1 MILLVR
7 KEQGVS
13 LLELLVAT
21 ALFSLALLFILDI
34 VPRIKH
40 SVAVSQQYRRATVLA
55 ENQMEL
61 LHEVDLAGM
70 AGKGTRPLMS
80 EAGSLKSLPAA
91 EGTFEVEKD
100 QAGYRVA
107 LEIGWG
113 SGRGRH
119 HYQLHTILS
128 DRMQ

>member
-1 MILLVR
+1 MILLAR

-13 LLELLVAT
+13 LLELLIAT
-21 ALFSLALLFILDI
+21 ALFSLALLLILDI

-61 LHEVDLAGM
+61 LHQADLAGM
-70 AGKGTRPLMS
+70 AGKGTHPLMS
-80 EAGSLKSLPAA
+80 EAGSLKNLPVA
-91 EGTFEVEKD
+91 EGVFEVEKEE
-100 QAGYRVA
+100 AGYQVA
-107 LEIGWG
+107 VEIGWG
-113 SGRGRH
+113 SGRGRRK
-119 HYQLHTILS
+119 YQLHTIIS